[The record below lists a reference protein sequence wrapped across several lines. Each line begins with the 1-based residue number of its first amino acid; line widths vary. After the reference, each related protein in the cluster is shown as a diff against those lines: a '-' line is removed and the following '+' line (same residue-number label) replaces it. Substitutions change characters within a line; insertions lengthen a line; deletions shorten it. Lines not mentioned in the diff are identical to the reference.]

1 MLARR
6 GVVAPPAAADNV
18 EAEGEGEGGR
28 CIGEGGGRGI
38 VARCE
43 PEGVLVPDDEEGRF
57 GDGGIDMLDGQL
69 GPLDENRLW
78 DS

>member
-1 MLARR
+1 
-6 GVVAPPAAADNV
+6 
-18 EAEGEGEGGR
+18 
-28 CIGEGGGRGI
+28 
-38 VARCE
+38 
-43 PEGVLVPDDEEGRF
+43 VLVPDDEEGRF